1 MKKLF
6 NRDIKALY
14 TDDNEFLVVRDDQD
28 CFYYFKR
35 TQEEHGLIYHVSDLE
50 DVKLIE
56 KDKKPKPLRV
66 VFLSDK
72 AKK

>member
-1 MKKLF
+1 MNKLF

-14 TDDNEFLVVRDDQD
+14 TNDSEFLVVRDDQD

-56 KDKKPKPLRV
+56 KDKEPKPLRV

-72 AKK
+72 DKK

>member
-14 TDDNEFLVVRDDQD
+14 TNDSEFLVVRDDQD

-72 AKK
+72 DKK